1 MDDVK
6 AAPNQAAL
14 APAAPDEV
22 ASDDPINSLANLL
35 AEAERVSH
43 ELAALADRM
52 VAQAESSSRDA
63 QRLIVALTEATAIL
77 AQDEAIEASPPPR
90 EVSDG
95 ARMLARQ
102 MLAGGSDRASVEE
115 NLRTSFGVR
124 DAAAVVDSLVAPER
138 A

>member
-1 MDDVK
+1 
-6 AAPNQAAL
+6 
-14 APAAPDEV
+14 
-22 ASDDPINSLANLL
+22 
-35 AEAERVSH
+35 
-43 ELAALADRM
+43 M

-77 AQDEAIEASPPPR
+77 GQDEAIEASPPPR